1 MIASGYQKNPWW
13 AAVLI
18 AAYPMLL
25 PFSRT
30 AEVPLSMLAITGM
43 VLLWR
48 QGRAI
53 KHWPSSRALLLVFL
67 CMWLPMVVSSVD
79 AFNPSGSWYH
89 SLVSLRFFFA
99 ALAMAWLSRFS
110 AVRERAMLLISLVLG
125 FWVVDS
131 LIQFIFGVDLLGFPN
146 TADRLNGPFGMRH
159 FRLGMILAVFSPIL
173 FEQVRRSWGGY
184 GLLLVIPLTVFVVIL
199 SGVRSGWVIIAL
211 AVPLFLFWAARRN
224 NWPLL
229 PLSAITTVGAILL
242 LSLAWVSSPLVQERM
257 ELSMGLGSGDI
268 QTTDHALSN
277 RIPIWETSLRIFKA
291 YPLVGVG
298 IDSYREA
305 YVVYAADD
313 DPHVAT
319 NGIGGYHAHN
329 LILEVLS
336 ATGLL
341 GLLGLILASRIMY
354 RLWQQADAASRQSM
368 LPFALALVLL
378 MLPFNSHFS
387 HYGTF
392 LSSVSWWLLGLWMG
406 AFRRRE

>member
-1 MIASGYQKNPWW
+1 MIAAGYQKNPWW

-18 AAYPMLL
+18 AAYPLLL

-30 AEVPLSMLAITGM
+30 AEVPLSLLAITGM

-48 QGRAI
+48 QSRAI
-53 KHWPSSRALLLVFL
+53 KHWPTSRALLLVFL
-67 CMWLPMVVSSVD
+67 CMWIPMAVSSFD
-79 AFNPSGSWYH
+79 AFNPSGAWYH

-110 AVRERAMLLISLVLG
+110 AVRERALLLISLVLG
-125 FWVVDS
+125 FWVIDS
-131 LIQFIFGVDLLGFPN
+131 LIQFVFGMDLLGYPN

-159 FRLGMILAVFSPIL
+159 FRLGMILAVLSPIL
-173 FEQVRRSWGGY
+173 FEQVRRSWGGR

-199 SGVRSGWVIIAL
+199 SGVRSGWVIIAF

-229 PLSAITTVGAILL
+229 RVSAISTVGAFLL
-242 LSLAWVSSPLVQERM
+242 LSLAWVSSPLVQERI
-257 ELSMGLGSGDI
+257 ELSMGLGSGEMRA
-268 QTTDHALSN
+268 TDHALSN
-277 RIPIWETSLRIFKA
+277 RIPIWETSLRMIKA
-291 YPLVGVG
+291 HPLTGVG

-305 YVVYAADD
+305 YVVYAAVD

-319 NGIGGYHAHN
+319 NGLGGYHSHN

-336 ATGLL
+336 DTGLL
-341 GLLGLILASRIMY
+341 GLLGLLLATRIMY
-354 RLWQQADAASRQSM
+354 RLWRQADAASRQSM